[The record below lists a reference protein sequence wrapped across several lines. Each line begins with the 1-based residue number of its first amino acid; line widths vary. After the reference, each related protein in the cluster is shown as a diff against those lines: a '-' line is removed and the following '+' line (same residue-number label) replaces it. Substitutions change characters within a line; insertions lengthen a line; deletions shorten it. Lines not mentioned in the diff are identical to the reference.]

1 MAVEPAERREA
12 DASGLAHGLG
22 DLALPVHVHHA
33 GHIDR
38 ARCGY
43 PRRMPFRLLG
53 ALGLVLLAVVTATVL
68 LPHSPAE
75 LRDLVVGAGVVA
87 PVAALVAWVL
97 LTPALFPGTVLAA
110 AGGLAFGALGGAALA
125 LGGAVLGGLAAFTL
139 ARTAAGGVAQR
150 LVRRSPKLER
160 VNEHLE
166 RRGFTAILA
175 ARLMPGVPAT
185 ALHYA
190 AGASPV
196 RYGAFTAAIAIGA
209 LDSRTAPY
217 AVLGQGLASG
227 STLSIALGPS
237 RSRRDRRRGRNGAR
251 ATSAP
256 RFG

>member
-1 MAVEPAERREA
+1 VLVAV
-12 DASGLAHGLG
+12 
-22 DLALPVHVHHA
+22 
-33 GHIDR
+33 I
-38 ARCGY
+38 
-43 PRRMPFRLLG
+43 
-53 ALGLVLLAVVTATVL
+53 TATVL

-75 LRDLVVGAGVVA
+75 LRDLVAGAGLAA

-110 AGGLAFGALGGAALA
+110 AGGLAFGAVGGAVLA
-125 LGGAVLGGLAAFTL
+125 FGGAVLGGLAAFTL
-139 ARTAAGGVAQR
+139 ARTAAGEVGQR
-150 LVRRSPKLER
+150 LMRRSPRLAR
-160 VNEHLE
+160 VNEQLE

-209 LDSRTAPY
+209 LVRTAPY

-227 STLSIALGPS
+227 SPLAAALAVIPVTIGAAGGMVLV
-237 RSRRDRRRGRNGAR
+237 RRMRRA
-251 ATSAP
+251 
-256 RFG
+256 

>member
-1 MAVEPAERREA
+1 
-12 DASGLAHGLG
+12 
-22 DLALPVHVHHA
+22 
-33 GHIDR
+33 
-38 ARCGY
+38 
-43 PRRMPFRLLG
+43 MPHRLLG
-53 ALGLVLLAVVTATVL
+53 ALGLVLLAVITATVL

-75 LRDLVVGAGVVA
+75 LRDLVAGAGLAA

-110 AGGLAFGALGGAALA
+110 AGGLAFGAVGGAVLA
-125 LGGAVLGGLAAFTL
+125 FGGAVLGGLAAFTL
-139 ARTAAGGVAQR
+139 ARTAAGEVGQR
-150 LVRRSPKLER
+150 LMGRSPGLAR
-160 VNEHLE
+160 VNEQLE

-209 LDSRTAPY
+209 LVRTAPY

-227 STLSIALGPS
+227 SPLAAALAVVPVAIGAAGGMVLV
-237 RSRRDRRRGRNGAR
+237 RRMRRA
-251 ATSAP
+251 
-256 RFG
+256 

>member
-1 MAVEPAERREA
+1 
-12 DASGLAHGLG
+12 
-22 DLALPVHVHHA
+22 
-33 GHIDR
+33 
-38 ARCGY
+38 
-43 PRRMPFRLLG
+43 MPLRLLG
-53 ALGLVLLAVVTATVL
+53 ALGLVLLAVITATVL

-75 LRDLVVGAGVVA
+75 LRDLVAGAGIAA

-110 AGGLAFGALGGAALA
+110 AGGLAFGAVGGAVLA

-139 ARTAAGGVAQR
+139 ARTAAAGVGQR
-150 LVRRSPKLER
+150 LARRSPRLAR
-160 VNEHLE
+160 VNEQLE

-209 LDSRTAPY
+209 LVRTAPY
-217 AVLGQGLASG
+217 ALLGQGLATG
-227 STLSIALGPS
+227 SPLAVALAVVPIAIGGAGGMVLV
-237 RSRRDRRRGRNGAR
+237 RHLRRA
-251 ATSAP
+251 SV
-256 RFG
+256 

>member
-1 MAVEPAERREA
+1 
-12 DASGLAHGLG
+12 
-22 DLALPVHVHHA
+22 
-33 GHIDR
+33 
-38 ARCGY
+38 
-43 PRRMPFRLLG
+43 MPHRLLG
-53 ALGLVLLAVVTATVL
+53 ALGLVLVAVITATVL

-75 LRDLVVGAGVVA
+75 LRDLVAGAGLAA

-110 AGGLAFGALGGAALA
+110 AGGLAFGAVGGAVLA
-125 LGGAVLGGLAAFTL
+125 FGGAVLGGLAAFTL
-139 ARTAAGGVAQR
+139 ARTAAGEVGQR
-150 LVRRSPKLER
+150 LMGRSPRLAR
-160 VNEHLE
+160 VNEQLE

-209 LDSRTAPY
+209 LVRTAPY

-227 STLSIALGPS
+227 SPLAAALAVIPVAIGAAGGMVLV
-237 RSRRDRRRGRNGAR
+237 RRMRRA
-251 ATSAP
+251 
-256 RFG
+256 

>member
-1 MAVEPAERREA
+1 
-12 DASGLAHGLG
+12 
-22 DLALPVHVHHA
+22 
-33 GHIDR
+33 
-38 ARCGY
+38 
-43 PRRMPFRLLG
+43 MPHRLLG
-53 ALGLVLLAVVTATVL
+53 ALGLVLLAVITATVL

-75 LRDLVVGAGVVA
+75 LRDLVAGAGLAA

-110 AGGLAFGALGGAALA
+110 AGGLAFGAVGGAVLA
-125 LGGAVLGGLAAFTL
+125 FGGAVLGGLAAFTL
-139 ARTAAGGVAQR
+139 ARTAAGEVGQR
-150 LVRRSPKLER
+150 LMGRSPRLAR
-160 VNEHLE
+160 VNEQLE

-209 LDSRTAPY
+209 LVRTAPY

-227 STLSIALGPS
+227 SPLAAALAVIPVAIGAAGGMVLV
-237 RSRRDRRRGRNGAR
+237 RRMRRA
-251 ATSAP
+251 
-256 RFG
+256 

>member
-1 MAVEPAERREA
+1 
-12 DASGLAHGLG
+12 
-22 DLALPVHVHHA
+22 
-33 GHIDR
+33 
-38 ARCGY
+38 
-43 PRRMPFRLLG
+43 MPPRLLG
-53 ALGLVLLAVVTATVL
+53 PLGLVLLAVITATVL

-75 LRDLVVGAGVVA
+75 LRDLVAGAGLAA

-110 AGGLAFGALGGAALA
+110 AGGLAFGAVGGAVLA
-125 LGGAVLGGLAAFTL
+125 FGGAVLGGLAAFAL
-139 ARTAAGGVAQR
+139 ARTAAGEVGRR
-150 LVRRSPKLER
+150 LMRRSPRLAR
-160 VNEHLE
+160 VNEQLE

-209 LDSRTAPY
+209 LVRTAPY

-227 STLSIALGPS
+227 SPLAAALAVIPVAIGAAGGMVLV
-237 RSRRDRRRGRNGAR
+237 RRMRRA
-251 ATSAP
+251 
-256 RFG
+256 